1 MYQHWTDKQGDI
13 NSKLEGFIIKMLEMY
28 SEKIV
33 QQKTVQSKKKNSPPN
48 IATNK
53 RKSNRELL

>member
-33 QQKTVQSKKKNSPPN
+33 HQKTVQSKKKK
-48 IATNK
+48 IRENK
-53 RKSNRELL
+53 

>member
-33 QQKTVQSKKKNSPPN
+33 KQKKEKNKKKN
-48 IATNK
+48 K
-53 RKSNRELL
+53 RK